1 MTTYNL
7 HVVLLPRCIT
17 RCPLIGCHLTTRRCP
32 FRNLLSRQTLRC
44 NWLHL
49 PRSHD
54 GRSLKVCFGCSSVP
68 SCHHQAELLSG
79 TGWFWLS
86 LQRYNLQFETPG
98 LPRLPRLRD
107 SRKTDGKSESNQSQ
121 VSQLSKPFS
130 SSDSSLKMSAEG
142 FCLLHKRMI
151 HTNHG
156 ELLRIFDTYCRVWK
170 AGGQATLTT
179 STEGG
184 LLKAN
189 LDIQLG

>member
-86 LQRYNLQFETPG
+86 LPSFGCASTPPQLEMVLARAGQVCLPPSFSTDRAQLVVCRRSGSPPVQLCVGGSQPGQRQEL
-98 LPRLPRLRD
+98 
-107 SRKTDGKSESNQSQ
+107 KSGEKQ
-121 VSQLSKPFS
+121 VS
-130 SSDSSLKMSAEG
+130 
-142 FCLLHKRMI
+142 
-151 HTNHG
+151 
-156 ELLRIFDTYCRVWK
+156 
-170 AGGQATLTT
+170 
-179 STEGG
+179 
-184 LLKAN
+184 
-189 LDIQLG
+189 

>member
-17 RCPLIGCHLTTRRCP
+17 RCPLTGCHLTARRCP

-54 GRSLKVCFGCSSVP
+54 GRSIKVCFGCSSVP

-86 LQRYNLQFETPG
+86 LASFGCLFPLLVAHLLRLSWKWCLQELG
-98 LPRLPRLRD
+98 RCACLPP
-107 SRKTDGKSESNQSQ
+107 SQ
-121 VSQLSKPFS
+121 VIARNWLS
-130 SSDSSLKMSAEG
+130 AVEAA
-142 FCLLHKRMI
+142 LH
-151 HTNHG
+151 
-156 ELLRIFDTYCRVWK
+156 LCSCV
-170 AGGQATLTT
+170 
-179 STEGG
+179 
-184 LLKAN
+184 
-189 LDIQLG
+189 